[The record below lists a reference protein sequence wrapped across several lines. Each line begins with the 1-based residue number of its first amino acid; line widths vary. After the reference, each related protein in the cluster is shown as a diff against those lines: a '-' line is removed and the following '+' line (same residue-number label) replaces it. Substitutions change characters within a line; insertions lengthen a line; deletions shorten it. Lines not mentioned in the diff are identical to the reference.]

1 MFFDPYYGSS
11 YGYFDIFDF
20 IGPIMGV
27 IISIIVIGIIVR
39 IIRSK
44 KRKNGNAMEVTI
56 DNSPSSINTDT
67 SSGFLAMRGRT
78 GEQKK
83 VIKYFKSTGILGAI
97 FKISNSTFDTI
108 LNNKLQKYGEMLNKR
123 ALSAHG
129 MDADE
134 VNEIAPIRVEGYA
147 LGSRFLKVFR
157 DLKFRAS
164 EYQMSYLMFSDK
176 QMYAY
181 SLIFDLT
188 SANTSEQTREYFY
201 EDISAIDVTV
211 NRFEYPN
218 PRPYSYIFGGIA
230 AVLVGLILALF
241 TGEGIGVFFGVV
253 FLIAGLVLLLFLGYT
268 KSVIVKLILRLT
280 VANDEFICPMKLEN
294 MPAVMGMKAK
304 IREKK
309 R

>member
-1 MFFDPYYGSS
+1 MDFYDIGEVILLVIGS
-11 YGYFDIFDF
+11 I
-20 IGPIMGV
+20 IWV
-27 IISIIVIGIIVR
+27 IIIGIIVR
-39 IIRSK
+39 AVRSK
-44 KRKNGNAMEVTI
+44 QKGKGEAQRAAIN
-56 DNSPSSINTDT
+56 NSLSSINTDT

-78 GEQKK
+78 SEQKK

-97 FKISNSTFDTI
+97 FKISNSTFDAI
-108 LNNKLQKYGEMLNKR
+108 LNNKLQKYGQMIDKR

-129 MDADE
+129 VDIGE
-134 VNEIAPIRVEGYA
+134 VKEIAPIRVEGFS

-157 DLKFRAS
+157 DLKLRAS

-181 SLIFDLT
+181 SLIFDLV

-201 EDISAIDVTV
+201 KDITTIDITV

-218 PRPYSYIFGGIA
+218 PRPMMYLIGGLA
-230 AVLVGLILALF
+230 ALIVGAALMLGTEGSGVGL
-241 TGEGIGVFFGVV
+241 FFGLAFV
-253 FLIAGLVLLLFLGYT
+253 IAGIIVMIFVGYSR
-268 KSVIVKLILRLT
+268 SVINRLILRLT

-294 MPAVMGMKAK
+294 MPAILGMKAK